1 MARIL
6 LTGGS
11 GFVGRQVA
19 AALQAQGHDLVLVL
33 RPGSRLRIAEIAAK
47 ARVVETA
54 DLFAESPTWW
64 QQACQ
69 DVEVVVHAAWH
80 VVPGQFYS
88 SPINFDCVS
97 GSLALARG
105 AVAAGVR
112 HFVGIGTCMEYRLPS
127 EHLDVTAPLEPSTV
141 YSAAKLGLFHMLQQY
156 FAATGTAFSW
166 CRLFHLYGEH
176 EHPGRLVPYLRA
188 QLKAGETAR
197 LSAGTQVRDF
207 LDVAEAGRMIAE
219 VVDSRQQGAIN
230 ICSGQP
236 VTIRQMAER
245 IADEYGRRDLLE
257 FGTAPPHPADPQAIV
272 GVPNLQI

>member
-11 GFVGRQVA
+11 GFVGRQIA

-33 RPGSRLRIAEIAAK
+33 RPGSSDRIAGIAAS
-47 ARVVETA
+47 ARVIETA
-54 DLFAESPTWW
+54 DLFAESLEWW
-64 QQACQ
+64 QDACV
-69 DVEVVVHAAWH
+69 DVDVVVHAAWH

-88 SPINFDCVS
+88 SPINFNCVI
-97 GSLALARG
+97 GSLRLAQG

-127 EHLDVTAPLEPSTV
+127 EHLEVTAPLEPSTV
-141 YSAAKLGLFHMLQQY
+141 YSASKLGLFHMLQHY

-176 EHPGRLVPYLRA
+176 ESSGRLVPYLRK
-188 QLKAGETAR
+188 QLGTGEVAK
-197 LSAGTQVRDF
+197 LSAGTQIRDF
-207 LDVAEAGRMIAE
+207 LDVTEAGRMIAR
-219 VVDSRQQGAIN
+219 VVESGQQGAIN

-257 FGTAPPHPADPQAIV
+257 FGTAPPHPADPPAIV
-272 GVPNLQI
+272 GVPNLKT

>member
-1 MARIL
+1 MGRIL

-19 AALQAQGHDLVLVL
+19 AALQAQGHELVLVL
-33 RPGSRLRIAEIAAK
+33 RPGSSARIAGIAAS

-54 DLFAESPTWW
+54 DLFAESLEWW
-64 QQACQ
+64 RKAC
-69 DVEVVVHAAWH
+69 DGVEVVVHAAWH

-88 SPINFDCVS
+88 SPVNFDCVS
-97 GSLALARG
+97 GSLTLAQG

-127 EHLDVTAPLEPSTV
+127 AHLEVAAPLEPSNV
-141 YSAAKLGLFHMLQQY
+141 YSAAKLGLFHMLQHY

-176 EHPGRLVPYLRA
+176 ESPGRLVPYLRA
-188 QLKAGETAR
+188 QLEAGEVAK
-197 LSAGTQVRDF
+197 LSAGTQIRDF
-207 LDVAEAGRMIAE
+207 LDVAEAGRMIAR
-219 VVDSRQQGAIN
+219 VVESGQPGPVN
-230 ICSGQP
+230 ICSGRP

-257 FGTAPPHPADPQAIV
+257 FGTAPPHPADPPAIV